1 MIDTKLKD
9 LINRDIDGVLSGDEK
24 RRLEHVMHRNGQARR
39 LHTELSRMSSTLRGI
54 PQAEPPA
61 HLANRIRAAV
71 HAGETL
77 LAPRRRT
84 WRDLVGTL
92 IHPSS
97 PLRYASIFAGG
108 VAVGVLL
115 FTLFLQPVNVATMED
130 GAAAGSLVA
139 RTETVSVDAGG
150 AAGTITI
157 VRREGI
163 RDIGLRLAL
172 PAGVTAQV
180 AYDPARV
187 ALGALRGIETTAGS
201 VTVRDGLLELTGTG
215 VQGCTLEVIP
225 RAAGASVS
233 VDLVSGGATLYSRT
247 ILITE

>member
-1 MIDTKLKD
+1 MIDAKVKD

-24 RRLEHVMHRNGQARR
+24 RRLGQAMRRNTQARR
-39 LHTELSRMSSTLRGI
+39 LHEELSRLTSALEAI
-54 PQAEPPA
+54 PQADPPA

-71 HAGETL
+71 HAGEAL
-77 LAPRRRT
+77 PAPRRRA
-84 WRDLVGTL
+84 WRDLLGTL
-92 IHPSS
+92 IHPSL
-97 PLRYASIFAGG
+97 PLRYASVFAGG
-108 VAVGVLL
+108 LAVGVLL
-115 FTLFLQPVNVATMED
+115 FALFLQPVNVATMED

-157 VRREGI
+157 VRRAGI

-180 AYDPARV
+180 AYDPSRV

-233 VDLVSGGATLYSRT
+233 VALMAGTHQVFSRV
-247 ILITE
+247 IPLEE